1 MKQAFSLTP
10 RPLSVT
16 FPGARLSVQVPHQIP
31 VHLTV
36 QVTLATMEGI
46 ERHKHLALKTTA
58 LNTAVQVKSRDMM
71 TDERTKVN
79 FRHSHIRNNTE
90 RRGTVTKIHLEK
102 INREAMATGV
112 TISMIKASPHSHIK
126 KASADII
133 ATVMKLNLKNIS

>member
-16 FPGARLSVQVPHQIP
+16 FPGARLLVQVPLQIP

-36 QVTLATMEGI
+36 QVTAI
-46 ERHKHLALKTTA
+46 
-58 LNTAVQVKSRDMM
+58 NTAVQVKSRDMM

-79 FRHSHIRNNTE
+79 FRHSHIRNTTE
-90 RRGTVTKIHLEK
+90 MRGTVTKIHLEK
-102 INREAMATGV
+102 INREATATGV

-126 KASADII
+126 KDSTDII